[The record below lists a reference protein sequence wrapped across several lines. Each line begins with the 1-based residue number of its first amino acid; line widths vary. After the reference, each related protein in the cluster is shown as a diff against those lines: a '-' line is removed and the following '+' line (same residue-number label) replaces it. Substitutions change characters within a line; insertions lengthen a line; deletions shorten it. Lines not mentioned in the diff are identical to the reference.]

1 MANVNIVL
9 GPRGAGMADMPV
21 PAAVYVSQEKKD
33 VTTVSDSSIT
43 VPAASND
50 LFWFVTPET
59 VAIRV
64 LEHTPADAASNVA
77 ITTGW
82 FVPAGT
88 RWEAKAAAGKTL
100 SLILG

>member
-21 PAAVYVSQEKKD
+21 PAAVYVSQNKQD
-33 VTTVSDSSIT
+33 VTTAANSSIT
-43 VPAASND
+43 VPDRND
-50 LFWFVTPET
+50 LWWFVTPET
-59 VAIRV
+59 AAIRV
-64 LEHTPADAASNVA
+64 LERVAGAGSDVA

-88 RWEAKAAAGKTL
+88 RWEAKATAGSTL

>member
-21 PAAVYVSQEKKD
+21 PAAVYTSQLKKD
-33 VTTVSDSSIT
+33 VTTAADISIT
-43 VPAASND
+43 VPATSND
-50 LFWFVTPET
+50 LWWFVTPET
-59 VAIRV
+59 AAIRV
-64 LEHTPADAASNVA
+64 LERVAGAGSDVA

-88 RWEAKAAAGKTL
+88 RWEAKATAGSTL

>member
-9 GPRGAGMADMPV
+9 APRAGGMSDMPV
-21 PAAVYVSQEKKD
+21 PAAVYVYQEKAA
-33 VTTVSDSSIT
+33 IT
-43 VPAASND
+43 VAANSTLTCPSDRTD

-59 VAIRV
+59 AAVRLLERVAG
-64 LEHTPADAASNVA
+64 AGSDVA

-82 FVPAGT
+82 FVPAGA
-88 RWEAKAAAGKTL
+88 RWEAKATPGSTL

>member
-1 MANVNIVL
+1 MANVNIIL
-9 GPRGAGMADMPV
+9 APRGAGMADMPV
-21 PAAVYVSQEKKD
+21 PAAVYVYQEKAAI
-33 VTTVSDSSIT
+33 TTVADST
-43 VPAASND
+43 LTCPADRND
-50 LFWFVTPET
+50 LWWFVTPET
-59 VAIRV
+59 AAVRL

-82 FVPAGT
+82 YVPAGT